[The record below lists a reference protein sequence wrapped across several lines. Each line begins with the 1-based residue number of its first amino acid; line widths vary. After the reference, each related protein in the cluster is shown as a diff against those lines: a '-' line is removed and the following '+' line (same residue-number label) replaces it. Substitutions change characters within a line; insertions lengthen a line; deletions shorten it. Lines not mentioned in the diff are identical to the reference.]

1 MWWQFYR
8 ALRLSPLSF
17 LVMLVTFLST
27 FFISIENGLLMG
39 LASSVILV
47 LYQLSHVRT
56 PITPSHEYDEDRPT
70 QTPIGVLGTQHL
82 RDSTS

>member
-1 MWWQFYR
+1 MLMIWWQFYR

-39 LASSVILV
+39 LASSVVLV

-56 PITPSHEYDEDRPT
+56 PDTSSHEYDDDNIT
-70 QTPIGVLGTQHL
+70 CLI
-82 RDSTS
+82 